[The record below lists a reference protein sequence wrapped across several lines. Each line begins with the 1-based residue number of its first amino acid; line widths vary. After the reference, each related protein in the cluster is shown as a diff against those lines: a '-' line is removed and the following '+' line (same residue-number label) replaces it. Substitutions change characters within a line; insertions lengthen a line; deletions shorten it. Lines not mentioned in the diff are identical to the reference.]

1 MKRFVMLLLVM
12 ACCSGCVTSQTLQTA
27 RGETKVVD
35 GKKVVTVK
43 PQPAAYAF
51 IPVAVVADTV
61 TLPFWVV
68 VTIGVNLGLME
79 APF

>member
-1 MKRFVMLLLVM
+1 MKHFVMLLLVI
-12 ACCSGCVTSQTLQTA
+12 ACCCGCVTSQTIRTA
-27 RGETKVVD
+27 RGETKDVD

-51 IPVAVVADTV
+51 VPIAVGADIV

-79 APF
+79 PPF